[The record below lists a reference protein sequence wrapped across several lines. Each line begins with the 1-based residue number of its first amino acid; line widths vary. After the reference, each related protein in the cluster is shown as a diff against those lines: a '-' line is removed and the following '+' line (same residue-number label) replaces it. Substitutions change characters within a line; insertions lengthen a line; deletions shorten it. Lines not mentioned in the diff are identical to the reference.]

1 MSALPSASKLGLA
14 FTCLGSAVL
23 PRVDSLNEHADKG
36 NAKHLFLSMCLQL
49 GREEALLQ
57 VPEKYRAECA
67 ALDTSDL
74 PASQA
79 GQWMAEL
86 AFAFDVHSGI
96 ARVLGENIG
105 RNYAAAGRVETEMAG
120 SADLVGLTP
129 ETVVVIDYKTGR
141 QPVTRC
147 RDNWQMRGLAV
158 FAARALG
165 RSRAQAAVLYVD
177 DEGTPRYDWAEWDA
191 FDLDGFA
198 SELQGLGEDAFY
210 ASAVLATGKPVP
222 GGLRTGSHC
231 KYCPALTTCPAQ
243 GAFVRQ
249 LVATPTETLAELEA
263 GLKDDETAR
272 AVFERVEAVEAV
284 IKKAKAALYDRACSR
299 PIPLGNGE
307 VFGLREVQ
315 GNEELDGEIAWK
327 VISER
332 FGAEVADKA
341 ARVFDASK
349 AGIKRA
355 LDPVAKAT
363 DKKTSALMEETL
375 KAIRA
380 AKGATSK
387 RTTKIDVHRAALPE
401 ST

>member
-1 MSALPSASKLGLA
+1 MTLPSASKLGLA

-36 NAKHLFLSMCLQL
+36 NAKHAFLALCLKL
-49 GREEALLQ
+49 GRDAALAE
-57 VPEKYRAECA
+57 VPEEYRADCA
-67 ALDTSDL
+67 ALDVSEL

-79 GQWMAEL
+79 GQWLAEV
-86 AFAFDVHSGI
+86 AFAFDVVSGE
-96 ARVLGENIG
+96 ARILGENIG
-105 RNYAAAGRVETEMAG
+105 REYAAHGRTERDIAG

-129 ETVVVIDYKTGR
+129 DAVVVIDYKTGR
-141 QPVTRC
+141 MPVTRC

-158 FAARALG
+158 MAARALG
-165 RSRAQAAVLYVD
+165 RSRAQAAVLYLD
-177 DEGTPRYDWAEWDA
+177 DDGRPRYDWASWDA

-198 SELQGLGEDAFY
+198 AEMQHMGGIVLDKTAGLP
-210 ASAVLATGKPVP
+210 T
-222 GGLRTGSHC
+222 LRTGSHC
-231 KYCPALTTCPAQ
+231 RYCPALTTCPAQ

-272 AVFERVEAVEAV
+272 LVFERVEAVEAV

-307 VFGLREVQ
+307 AFGLTESSRESLK
-315 GNEELDGEIAWK
+315 GNVAWDVIAKLHGPAVADAAVELDAT
-327 VISER
+327 
-332 FGAEVADKA
+332 
-341 ARVFDASK
+341 K

-355 LDPVAKAT
+355 LAAVATETGRKVT
-363 DKKTSALMEETL
+363 ALEREAL
-375 KAIRA
+375 DAIRA
-380 AKGATSK
+380 AGGAETK
-387 RTTKIDVHRAALPE
+387 TTRAVKVHRAALPE